1 MYSSEEMR
9 QRRALREA
17 QAAYDRQAKQL
28 EERKRN
34 LRHVKKQVAAIEH
47 HDDWHK
53 YRLGGEKRALGF
65 DGRMAAACA
74 YLNALP
80 LDEYIDALR
89 PYVSDRN
96 ASRSKAELA
105 AVKAHLDAWTAEG
118 DAIILRREAER
129 YWADHEKFG
138 KWQAGHPEHRQ
149 WRTLP
154 ATARQDWLIERTADQ
169 LAIDVPSNLNRGA
182 AHDWLRD
189 NGANLRIRGSKPI
202 TLIQPAENFSSANLF
217 EDVDTDDD

>member
-1 MYSSEEMR
+1 MYSTEEMR
-9 QRRALREA
+9 QRRALRDA

-34 LRHVKKQVAAIEH
+34 LRQVKKQVAAIEH

-53 YRLGGEKRALGF
+53 YRLGGEMRALGF
-65 DGRMAAACA
+65 DGHMAAACA

-89 PYVSDRN
+89 PYVRERN
-96 ASRSKAELA
+96 AARSTAELA
-105 AVKAHLDAWTAEG
+105 AVRAHLDAWTVHG

-138 KWQAGHPEHRQ
+138 KWQADHPEHRQ
-149 WRTLP
+149 WRVLP
-154 ATARQDWLIERTADQ
+154 ATARQDWLIERTADH
-169 LAIDVPSNLNRGA
+169 LAIDTPSILNRGA
-182 AHDWLRD
+182 AHDWLHD
-189 NGANLRIRGSKPI
+189 NGANLRIRDSKPI
-202 TLIQPAENFSSANLF
+202 TPRQPAENSSLANLF
-217 EDVDTDDD
+217 EDVDTNDD